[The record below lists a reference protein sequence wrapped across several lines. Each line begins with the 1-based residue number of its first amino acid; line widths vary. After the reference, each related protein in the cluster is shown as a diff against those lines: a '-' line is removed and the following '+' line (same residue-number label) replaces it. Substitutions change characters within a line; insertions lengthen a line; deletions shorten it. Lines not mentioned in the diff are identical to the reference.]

1 MKRIGL
7 LALALVLALGTL
19 GVGYAHWSDDAEIVQ
34 IVETGS
40 LELGVRGEAWLT
52 GDDKDMVTLCVMH
65 DGFKFFKDPYDYFQT
80 VTVTVGN
87 LYPSVWVMENFYIA
101 LGGTVPVHLSLG
113 VTYNDPDGVYA
124 CMTIAWTVFF
134 PGGAT
139 LSGVGIPDLILAL
152 EGFQLHPC
160 ETITI
165 YLDKH
170 LEQCAPQ
177 GKTASFTLTVT
188 GTQYN
193 F

>member
-1 MKRIGL
+1 M
-7 LALALVLALGTL
+7 
-19 GVGYAHWSDDAEIVQ
+19 
-34 IVETGS
+34 ETGS
-40 LELGVRGEAWLT
+40 LELGVRGEAWLS
-52 GDDKDMVTLCVMH
+52 GDIKDQATIDVSH
-65 DGFKFFKDPYDYFQT
+65 GAFKFVKDNFDYFQT

-87 LYPSVWVMENFYIA
+87 LYPSIWVMENFYIA

-124 CMTIAWTVFF
+124 CMTIAWTVTY
-134 PGGAT
+134 PDGSQA
-139 LSGVGIPDLILAL
+139 SGSGIPALIAL
-152 EGFQLHPC
+152 LDGYQLHPC

-193 F
+193 Y